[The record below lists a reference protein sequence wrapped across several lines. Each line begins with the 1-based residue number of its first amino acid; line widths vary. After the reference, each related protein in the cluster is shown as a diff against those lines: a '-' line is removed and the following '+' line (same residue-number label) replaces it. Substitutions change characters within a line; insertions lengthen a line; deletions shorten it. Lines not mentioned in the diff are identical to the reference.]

1 MAMSSDMIGFPKVS
15 FLEASQPAQLFV
27 MFRAFFGVLD
37 WITDYSLIGK
47 KAEDCSALR
56 ILSKKKLM

>member
-15 FLEASQPAQLFV
+15 FLVASQPARLFV

-37 WITDYSLIGK
+37 
-47 KAEDCSALR
+47 
-56 ILSKKKLM
+56 